1 MSSKRE
7 QVLAAIRTLVEGALP
22 GATVKR
28 SQDNKPEQIGPGGT
42 VIIRDGDL
50 TESEV
55 LLSPLTY
62 IYDHHIPLEIA
73 AFEANGVKPTDALDM
88 MMVSIGNAI
97 MADRTLGGLCDWIDA
112 VPPVTDNMDAEGVA
126 PGRWADAAIMATYAT
141 SNALV

>member
-7 QVLAAIRTLVEGALP
+7 QVLVAILALVEGALP

-28 SQDNKPEQIGPGGT
+28 NRDKPDFTGPGGI

-50 TESEV
+50 SESEV

-62 IYDHHIPLEIA
+62 IYDHHIQLEIA
-73 AFEANGVKPTDALDM
+73 AFEANGVKANDAIDI
-88 MMVSIGNAI
+88 MMVSIGTAI

-112 VPPVTDNMDAEGVA
+112 APPVTDNLDAEGVA
-126 PGRWADAAIMATYAT
+126 PGRWADAAILATYAT
-141 SNALV
+141 SNPLV